1 MAGHDDER
9 LNAPRTAT
17 RGTTEVFQQPITID
31 IIAHDVLA
39 AVASGHEMAD
49 GARIPDLQLAES
61 ILRLGHAPF
70 HTAP

>member
-9 LNAPRTAT
+9 LDAPRTAT

-31 IIAHDVLA
+31 IIADALA